1 VCRCGQIS
9 LFDPSI
15 LVMRRKCGEFNQ
27 LPLKKE
33 NHMAQPR
40 VARYTDIVPT
50 IKRRCR
56 DTFNTAL
63 AS

>member
-15 LVMRRKCGEFNQ
+15 LVVRRKCGEFNQ
-27 LPLKKE
+27 LPLIKE
-33 NHMAQPR
+33 NHMAEPR

-50 IKRRCR
+50 VKRCYR
-56 DTFNTAL
+56 DTFNIAL